1 MFPDPRCS
9 PNLDI
14 SKIGARIIDELVLAM
29 KDVNIDDSELS
40 CIKALVFFDPSELKI
55 DSNHIFFFCNDLFF
69 FIEQKVLMLRVNG
82 PLNSTFI

>member
-1 MFPDPRCS
+1 MLDPRCS

-40 CIKALVFFDPSELKI
+40 CIKALVFFDPSEYY
-55 DSNHIFFFCNDLFF
+55 LFF
-69 FIEQKVLMLRVNG
+69 IINDMPSVFSYKAT
-82 PLNSTFI
+82 PS